1 MILNFFREGARE
13 EEGLGGG
20 KVNWRAETKAAP
32 VENLQLISLVLVLRW
47 IATTFRH
54 EKYPGELES
63 RLTQFS
69 SKNLDKETDREL
81 SVRTGAK
88 IDLRSLLKTS
98 IRRLV
103 VAFYSAS
110 MITLC
115 PQCGNATVGHLIY
128 SPFNYSDLPG
138 ANAQLSRPFRQV
150 IVLNITSRR
159 KLQ

>member
-1 MILNFFREGARE
+1 MRARKRDSE
-13 EEGLGGG
+13 G
-20 KVNWRAETKAAP
+20 KVNWLAGNKAAQ

-54 EKYPGELES
+54 ENYPGELES
-63 RLTQFS
+63 RINPSFNQES
-69 SKNLDKETDREL
+69 QQYERQTDREL

-88 IDLRSLLKTS
+88 IDLRSLLLKTS
-98 IRRLV
+98 TRRLV

-110 MITLC
+110 RITLC

-150 IVLNITSRR
+150 IVLDITSRR
-159 KLQ
+159 NLQ